1 MSVRGVSCMA
11 LVHSTIC
18 SSDVIAHVR
27 SHSPI
32 LLSFKIYTI
41 QLQKMR
47 KYLVIHFSKF
57 LMTVSHTLV
66 TSTMYICSWRTG
78 GYDTSTTNPCTGSLV
93 CSRATTTIAMVRR
106 YTVRCTHMYVPCA
119 PHTHTHTGMKT
130 HIWSRIGQGEKS
142 NAEYL
147 LTKHVIESIDNKSA
161 SIFSLPSC
169 KSFYSP
175 SSGHTLYCSQ
185 YFLPKHD
192 PLSLFQKA
200 KVSKMFNTESVD
212 AAASRKGAPGSLF
225 TNSDLSNLYRKLQLA
240 PDPLPPPRLPRDVFI
255 QLDPSQPQRDHHCIC
270 VTQEQID
277 AIEKST
283 TMHSE
288 ALDGCDT
295 TSLLCRVKPTE
306 SVLLYHRQHQHDNSH
321 RKQYKEVD
329 NVVNITDSI
338 HPGYTDNTASIPR
351 AFTVPT
357 TRTRIRR

>member
-1 MSVRGVSCMA
+1 MFVGRDCTRAFALSNFTIIQDIYHTTSKDAQVSGDTFLQILNDRLSYVGDLNDVHLQLAHRWLRYFHNQPLYRFVGV
-11 LVHSTIC
+11 
-18 SSDVIAHVR
+18 
-27 SHSPI
+27 
-32 LLSFKIYTI
+32 
-41 QLQKMR
+41 LQGH
-47 KYLVIHFSKF
+47 Y
-57 LMTVSHTLV
+57 
-66 TSTMYICSWRTG
+66 
-78 GYDTSTTNPCTGSLV
+78 YDSN
-93 CSRATTTIAMVRR
+93 
-106 YTVRCTHMYVPCA
+106 
-119 PHTHTHTGMKT
+119 GMKT

>member
-255 QLDPSQPQRDHHCIC
+255 QLG
-270 VTQEQID
+270 
-277 AIEKST
+277 
-283 TMHSE
+283 M
-288 ALDGCDT
+288 
-295 TSLLCRVKPTE
+295 
-306 SVLLYHRQHQHDNSH
+306 SVLFTSILDPHVCTGTAYEHMCMHTHTYTQDAWKQKNNNNSKNKKKCRIIHTHTQILHNHRG
-321 RKQYKEVD
+321 
-329 NVVNITDSI
+329 T
-338 HPGYTDNTASIPR
+338 T
-351 AFTVPT
+351 TVYA
-357 TRTRIRR
+357 